1 MADSL
6 NGSTFNKP
14 VYQPSVQLE
23 MNFAAPATA
32 RTPALE
38 LGMSSKQAHVTE
50 GGPVLS
56 LPLSRKRVPTVASCH
71 LAREERATS
80 AGSTKSTS
88 SKDSNVQFCLCQP
101 DPKIPRPR
109 NAFIL
114 FRQHFQSAVV
124 AQNPGLANPDISKI
138 IGEKWRTL
146 PNESKQEWKN
156 LAEEEKARHQ
166 QQYPDYRYQPRRYG
180 RKGSSAGN
188 TSSGISNNPTGA
200 SVCSRCGGRVM
211 NPPST
216 PTASFG
222 PPLQTQDDSSVQPQ
236 ASQKTDSSVN
246 SRFVRK
252 EARSASPIQSNSI
265 FEWGSAFQPQYHDDN
280 ARLSPGTK
288 RRRCEFFPPRRD
300 LDPGNGYSSRSM
312 SFSRPD
318 LLQQRNPYVM
328 EPQRPYGM
336 RSYSEPDHDASL
348 TLPPLQTLS
357 ASQRN
362 RQNEVEAMV
371 MTIPF
376 VNKIKMLSK
385 ISPPFTTT
393 RPARER
399 HGAVIAVEGQA
410 SESVR
415 CVVRYLQSVLSS
427 KDGQIVRVF
436 DGPNLDSSKSP
447 SMAEDMRDATVQ
459 YLETISAWHKISEE
473 IMHFINDS
481 RAVGINQL
489 EHGKLSA
496 ELSPKSL
503 APRPNMATQ
512 DLDGA
517 VPISPD
523 SAFRIALV
531 PRYQLSTADAHA
543 CATPINDSYAPIDHW
558 QWMASLWRGCVGP
571 DVTVYVQDCEH
582 EELIKFGEGNP
593 VENRLDD
600 ARTLAVRR
608 LAESAN
614 SIEEK
619 ALRRIGFE
627 VDEFLRR

>member
-109 NAFIL
+109 NGVFHL
-114 FRQHFQSAVV
+114 VQTHFQSAVV
-124 AQNPGLANPDISKI
+124 AHNPGLANPDISKI

-328 EPQRPYGM
+328 EPQRP
-336 RSYSEPDHDASL
+336 
-348 TLPPLQTLS
+348 
-357 ASQRN
+357 
-362 RQNEVEAMV
+362 
-371 MTIPF
+371 
-376 VNKIKMLSK
+376 
-385 ISPPFTTT
+385 
-393 RPARER
+393 PARER